1 MLICSFGVGVIA
13 VAQDT
18 QTKND
23 TEPEAERLWEQAIT
37 AKGGRERLYAVEN
50 MVVSSRLQGR
60 KNLIQKVEFPTE
72 ELYVFP
78 SKVWRWVDSRP
89 SVFGLHV
96 EISDLERGGGYFVYP
111 DDPTSPRKIRIDPRE
126 KQFFFYTQLLYL
138 METKWQKPR
147 LLATRTER
155 IGFKKYDVVET
166 VVEREQIDFYLDR
179 KTHLPVRIVEHWI
192 SPTRESEN
200 NIEFNLDDYAD
211 VNGIQMPQKVTRVRG
226 LSEVEHVSQQTNV
239 TYDKSIFE
247 HPPSIEAGAEAWKP
261 KP

>member
-72 ELYVFP
+72 EFYVFP
-78 SKVWRWVDSRP
+78 NKLWRWSDGRGT
-89 SVFGLHV
+89 VFRLAI
-96 EISDLERGGGYFVYP
+96 EMFNIERNIGYLLYP
-111 DDPTSPRKIRIDPRE
+111 DDPVPLRKTEIAPRE
-126 KQFFFYTQLLYL
+126 REFIFYAQLLYL

-147 LLATRTER
+147 LLATHTER

-166 VVEREQIDFYLDR
+166 VVEGEQIDFYLDR
-179 KTHLPVRIVEHWI
+179 KTHLPVRIVDHYV
-192 SPTRESEN
+192 TNMTEN
-200 NIEFNLDDYAD
+200 EYNIVFNLDDYVPA
-211 VNGIQMPQKVTRVRG
+211 NGIQMPQRVTRIG
-226 LSEVEHVSQQTNV
+226 LASEVEHVSQQTNV

-247 HPPSIEAGAEAWKP
+247 HPPSIEAGAEA
-261 KP
+261 